1 MGQRI
6 ETSPIGASVSLFHGQ
21 GAQDA
26 AMEAAGQYGRVL
38 AVLGGDKG
46 LRKDDSREMLRFHN
60 MPPASDA
67 FGSVVLGPMD
77 LATFEAA
84 DALLKIIEEPSA
96 YTRPFLWAFDLGE
109 VPKTIRSR
117 CQPIWSSG
125 PASTSSE
132 EINSELIESALAGDG
147 IAIGELLVKHDP
159 KTVLDAALKQL
170 SKREGEPRT
179 WAHMKNA
186 LGRESIASVSAALA
200 NAGAGK

>member
-1 MGQRI
+1 MEQRI
-6 ETSPIGASVSLFHGQ
+6 ETSLVGASVSLFHGQ

-26 AMEAAGQYGRVL
+26 AMEAAGQYGRIL
-38 AVLGGDKG
+38 AVLGGEKG
-46 LRKDDSREMLRFHN
+46 LRKDDSREMLRLHN

-84 DALLKIIEEPSA
+84 DALLKIIEEPSH

-117 CQPIWSSG
+117 CQAVWSYGES
-125 PASTSSE
+125 STSE
-132 EINSELIESALAGDG
+132 EIDPKLIEEALAGNG
-147 IAIGELLVKHDP
+147 TTIGELMLKHDP
-159 KTVLDAALKQL
+159 KTVLDAALDHL
-170 SKREGEPRT
+170 SKREFEPRM
-179 WAHMKNA
+179 WLLMKNV

-200 NAGAGK
+200 NAGIEK